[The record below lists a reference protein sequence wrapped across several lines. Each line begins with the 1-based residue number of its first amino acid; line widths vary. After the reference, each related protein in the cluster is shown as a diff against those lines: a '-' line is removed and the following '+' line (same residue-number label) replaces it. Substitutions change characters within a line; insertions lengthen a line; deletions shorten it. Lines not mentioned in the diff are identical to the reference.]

1 MEIDQ
6 EPEPALC
13 QLHVRQQLGFVNRQD
28 SVHAL
33 EFDNYRVLNHDI
45 HSITAIESYS
55 CMSQGEE
62 LASQNGDLATA
73 IRGKGILRRLIPA
86 DQGQAPCGLR

>member
-33 EFDNYRVLNHDI
+33 EFDNYRVLNQDI

-55 CMSQGEE
+55 FVCHWERNLPLKMETLQPQFAAKAFFVG
-62 LASQNGDLATA
+62 
-73 IRGKGILRRLIPA
+73 
-86 DQGQAPCGLR
+86 